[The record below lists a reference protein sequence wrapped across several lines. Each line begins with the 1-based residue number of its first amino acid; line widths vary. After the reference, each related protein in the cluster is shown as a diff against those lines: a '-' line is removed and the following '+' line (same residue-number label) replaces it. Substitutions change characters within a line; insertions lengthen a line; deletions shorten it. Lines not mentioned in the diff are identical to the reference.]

1 MVWLIPFE
9 PSRLPSPV
17 SATKWRSDLAYNVAV
32 IGGDG
37 IGPEVIAEGIKV
49 LEAVTPTGTF
59 TFDML
64 PYSADY
70 LLEHDRSMPEGELA
84 RFAREYDAVYLG
96 ALGDPRVP
104 DMRHAADIL
113 LGARR
118 ELDLYINRRPVR
130 LLDERLC
137 PLKNRSRGDIDIVIF
152 RENTEG
158 AYAGVGGWLR
168 RGTEHEIA
176 ITEMIAT
183 YRCTE
188 RIIRAAFEYAVERNR
203 GSVCMASKHNAIP
216 AAHGLWSRVFR
227 EVAADFPSIEPFELF
242 GDVAAMEL
250 VRDPTRFD
258 VIVTSNLLGDI
269 LSDLAAQ
276 VVGGIGLAP
285 SANVHPG
292 RTSLFEPVHGSAPD
306 IAGQGIANPLAAI
319 QTAAMLAYHIG
330 LGAEAKRI
338 VRAVDQAITDGETT
352 QDLGGSLDTQRA
364 GDAVCARL

>member
-1 MVWLIPFE
+1 MAF
-9 PSRLPSPV
+9 
-17 SATKWRSDLAYNVAV
+17 KVAV

-37 IGPEVIAEGIKV
+37 IGPEVITEGMKV
-49 LEAVTPTGTF
+49 LSEVAGANA
-59 TFDML
+59 FDFDLL

-70 LLEHDRSMPEGELA
+70 LLEHGRSMPDGELD
-84 RFAREYDAVYLG
+84 RFSREYDSIYLG

-130 LLDERLC
+130 LLDENLC
-137 PLKNRSRGDIDIVIF
+137 PLKGRKTGDIDIVIF

-158 AYAGVGGWLR
+158 AYAGVGGLLR
-168 RGTEHEIA
+168 QGTEYEIA

-188 RIIRAAFEYAVERNR
+188 RIIRAAFEYARDHNR
-203 GSVCMASKHNAIP
+203 ATVCMASKHNAIP
-216 AAHGLWSRVFR
+216 AAHGLWSRVFQQ
-227 EVAADFPSIEPFELF
+227 VAADYRDIEPFELF

-306 IAGQGIANPLAAI
+306 IAGQGVANPLAAI
-319 QTAAMLAYHIG
+319 LTAAMLASHLG
-330 LGAEAKRI
+330 LKPEAARI
-338 VRAVDQAITDGETT
+338 VEAVNCVIAEGETT
-352 QDLGGSLDTQRA
+352 RDLGGSLNTQQA
-364 GDAVCARL
+364 GDAVCARLR

>member
-1 MVWLIPFE
+1 VAF
-9 PSRLPSPV
+9 
-17 SATKWRSDLAYNVAV
+17 KVAV

-37 IGPEVIAEGIKV
+37 IGPEVITEGMKV
-49 LEAVTPTGTF
+49 LSTVAGNDA
-59 TFDML
+59 FDFDLL

-70 LLEHDRSMPEGELA
+70 LLDQGRSMPEGELQ
-84 RFAREYDAVYLG
+84 RFASEYDSIYLG

-130 LLDERLC
+130 LLDEKLC
-137 PLKNRSRGDIDIVIF
+137 PLKGRKPGDIDIVIF

-158 AYAGVGGWLR
+158 AYAGVGGCLR

-188 RIIRAAFEYAVERNR
+188 RIIRAAFDFARESGRAT
-203 GSVCMASKHNAIP
+203 VCMASKHNAIP
-216 AAHGLWSRVFR
+216 AAHGLWSRVFHQ
-227 EVAADFPSIEPFELF
+227 VAADYTDVEPFELF

-319 QTAAMLAYHIG
+319 LTAGMLAKHLG
-330 LGAEAKRI
+330 LKDEAKRI
-338 VRAVDQAITDGETT
+338 VGAVNQVITEGQTT
-352 QDLGGSLDTQRA
+352 PDLGGTLNTQEA
-364 GDAVCARL
+364 GDAVCAHL

>member
-1 MVWLIPFE
+1 MAF
-9 PSRLPSPV
+9 
-17 SATKWRSDLAYNVAV
+17 NVAV

-37 IGPEVIAEGIKV
+37 IGPEVLEEGMKV
-49 LEAVTPTGTF
+49 LRVAAGQDAF
-59 TFDML
+59 AFDLL

-70 LLEHDRSMPEGELA
+70 LLEHGYSMPEGELT
-84 RFAREYDAVYLG
+84 RFANEYDAIYLG

-130 LLDERLC
+130 LLDENLC
-137 PLKNRSRGDIDIVIF
+137 PLKGRKRGDIDIVIF

-158 AYAGVGGWLR
+158 AYAGMGGCLR
-168 RGTEHEIA
+168 QGTEHEIA

-188 RIIRAAFEYAVERNR
+188 RIIRAAFVYAIEHGRK
-203 GSVCMASKHNAIP
+203 SVCMASKHNAIP
-216 AAHGLWSRVFR
+216 AAHGLWSRIFR
-227 EVAADFPSIEPFELF
+227 QVAAEFPTIEPFELF
-242 GDVAAMEL
+242 GDVAAMEM

-306 IAGQGIANPLAAI
+306 IAGQGAANPLAAI
-319 QTAAMLAYHIG
+319 LTAAMLARHVG
-330 LGAEAKRI
+330 LKDVGRRI
-338 VRAVDQAITDGETT
+338 RLAVDAVIAAGETT
-352 QDLGGSLDTQRA
+352 RDLGGNLNTKSA
-364 GDAVCARL
+364 GDAVCARLL

>member
-1 MVWLIPFE
+1 MVAF
-9 PSRLPSPV
+9 
-17 SATKWRSDLAYNVAV
+17 NVAV

-37 IGPEVIAEGIKV
+37 IGPEVLAEGMKV
-49 LEAVTPTGTF
+49 LDAVTEAGTF
-59 TFDML
+59 AFDLL

-70 LLEHDRSMPEGELA
+70 LLEHGRSMPAGELA
-84 RFAREYDAVYLG
+84 RFASEYQAIYLG

-130 LLDERLC
+130 LLAERLC
-137 PLKNRSRGDIDIVIF
+137 PLKGRSRGDINIVIF

-158 AYAGVGGWLR
+158 SYAGVGGCLR
-168 RGTEHEIA
+168 QGTEHEIA

-183 YRCTE
+183 YRATE
-188 RIIRAAFEYAVERNR
+188 RIIRASFEYAVEHGRK
-203 GSVCMASKHNAIP
+203 SVCMASKHNAIP

-227 EVAADFPSIEPFELF
+227 QVAEEFPSIEPFELF

-258 VIVTSNLLGDI
+258 IIVTSNLLGDI

-285 SANVHPG
+285 SANIHPG

-306 IAGQGIANPLAAI
+306 IAGKGIANPLAAI
-319 QTAAMLAYHIG
+319 LTGSMLARHLG
-330 LGAEAKRI
+330 LKDEARRI
-338 VRAVDQAITDGETT
+338 VRAVDAVITAGETT
-352 QDLGGSLDTQRA
+352 PDLGGNLSTRDA
-364 GDAVCARL
+364 GDAVCARI

>member
-1 MVWLIPFE
+1 VAF
-9 PSRLPSPV
+9 
-17 SATKWRSDLAYNVAV
+17 NVAV

-37 IGPEVIAEGIKV
+37 IGPEVIAEGMKV
-49 LEAVTPTGTF
+49 LDEVAGSGAF
-59 TFDML
+59 SFDLL

-70 LLEHDRSMPEGELA
+70 LLEHGRSMPEGELE
-84 RFAREYDAVYLG
+84 RFGREYDAIYLG

-130 LLDERLC
+130 LLNEALC
-137 PLKNRSRGDIDIVIF
+137 PLKGRARGDIDIVIF

-158 AYAGVGGWLR
+158 SYAGVGGSLR
-168 RGTEHEIA
+168 RGTQHEIA

-188 RIIRAAFEYAVERNR
+188 RIIRASFEYAVERNR
-203 GSVCMASKHNAIP
+203 KSVCMASKHNAIP

-227 EVAADFPSIEPFELF
+227 EVAQDFPTIEHFELF

-258 VIVTSNLLGDI
+258 IIVTSNLLGDI

-276 VVGGIGLAP
+276 IVGGIGLAP
-285 SANVHPG
+285 SANIHPG
-292 RTSLFEPVHGSAPD
+292 STSLFEPVHGSAPD
-306 IAGQGIANPLAAI
+306 IAGQGGANPLAAI
-319 QTAAMLAYHIG
+319 LTASMLAYHLG
-330 LGAEAKRI
+330 LNAEARQI
-338 VRAVDQAITDGETT
+338 VRAVDAVITAGETT
-352 QDLGGSLDTQRA
+352 RDLGGDLDTRSA

>member
-1 MVWLIPFE
+1 M
-9 PSRLPSPV
+9 
-17 SATKWRSDLAYNVAV
+17 

-37 IGPEVIAEGIKV
+37 IGPEVLDEGMKV
-49 LEAVTPTGTF
+49 LSAVAGENSF
-59 TFDML
+59 EFEML

-70 LLEHDRSMPEGELA
+70 LLEHGRSMPEGELQ
-84 RFAREYDAVYLG
+84 RFARDYDSIYLG

-104 DMRHAADIL
+104 DMRHAQEIL

-137 PLKNRSRGDIDIVIF
+137 PLKGRKRGDIDIVIF

-158 AYAGVGGWLR
+158 AYAGVGGLLSQ
-168 RGTEHEIA
+168 GTEHEIA

-188 RIIRAAFEYAVERNR
+188 RIIRAAFEFARANGR
-203 GSVCMASKHNAIP
+203 KSVCMASKHNAIP

-227 EVAADFPSIEPFELF
+227 QVAEDFTDVEPFELF

-285 SANVHPG
+285 SANIHPG
-292 RTSLFEPVHGSAPD
+292 KTSLFEPVHGSAPD
-306 IAGQGIANPLAAI
+306 IAGKGVANPLAAI
-319 QTAAMLAYHIG
+319 LTAAMLARHLG
-330 LGAEAKRI
+330 LRDEAKRI
-338 VRAVDQAITDGETT
+338 ERAVNAVIEAGETT
-352 QDLGGSLDTQRA
+352 PDLSGNLSTSQA
-364 GDAVCARL
+364 GDAVRARL

>member
-1 MVWLIPFE
+1 MTFKVG
-9 PSRLPSPV
+9 
-17 SATKWRSDLAYNVAV
+17 V

-37 IGPEVIAEGIKV
+37 IGPEVIREGIKV
-49 LEAVTPTGTF
+49 MEKIAPNTF
-59 TFDML
+59 EFDHL

-70 LLEHDRSMPEGELA
+70 LLEHGYSMPEGELQ
-84 RFAREYDAVYLG
+84 RFAAEYDSIYLG

-137 PLKNRSRGDIDIVIF
+137 PLKGRKRGDIDIVIF

-158 AYAGVGGWLR
+158 AYAGVGGWLS

-176 ITEMIAT
+176 ITEMVAT

-188 RIIRAAFEYAVERNR
+188 RIIRAAFDYARR
-203 GSVCMASKHNAIP
+203 HKRASVCMASKHNAIP

-227 EVAADFPSIEPFELF
+227 QVAADYTDIEPFELF

-258 VIVTSNLLGDI
+258 VLVTSNLLGDI

-285 SANVHPG
+285 SANIHPG
-292 RTSLFEPVHGSAPD
+292 RPSLFEPVHGSAPD
-306 IAGQGIANPLAAI
+306 IAGKGIANPLAAI
-319 QTAAMLAYHIG
+319 LTAAMLLRH
-330 LGAEAKRI
+330 LGMRDEALQI
-338 VRAVDQAITDGETT
+338 VNAVNAVIEDGATT
-352 QDLGGSLDTQRA
+352 PDLRGSLNTSQA

>member
-1 MVWLIPFE
+1 MTF
-9 PSRLPSPV
+9 
-17 SATKWRSDLAYNVAV
+17 KVAV

-37 IGPEVIAEGIKV
+37 IGPEVLVEGMKV
-49 LEAVTPTGTF
+49 LSEVAGDDVF
-59 TFDML
+59 EFELL

-70 LLEHDRSMPEGELA
+70 LLEHGRSMPEGELQ
-84 RFAREYDAVYLG
+84 RFARDYDSIYLG

-104 DMRHAADIL
+104 DMRHAQEIL

-137 PLKNRSRGDIDIVIF
+137 PLKGRKPGDIDIVIF

-158 AYAGVGGWLR
+158 AYAGVGGWLS

-188 RIIRAAFEYAVERNR
+188 RIIRAAFEFARNNGR
-203 GSVCMASKHNAIP
+203 RSVCMASKHNAIP

-227 EVAADFPSIEPFELF
+227 QVAQDFSDIEPFELF

-285 SANVHPG
+285 SANIHPG
-292 RTSLFEPVHGSAPD
+292 QTSLFEPVHGSAPD

-319 QTAAMLAYHIG
+319 LTASMLARHLG
-330 LGAEAKRI
+330 LRDEAKRI
-338 VRAVDQAITDGETT
+338 ERAVNAVIEKGETT
-352 QDLGGSLDTQRA
+352 PDLGGTLSTSAA